1 MSTRKQAPLDK
12 FEEVTSRIIALLEQ
26 GTKPWVKPWSVE
38 SGGFRN
44 ALTGHVYSG
53 CNPLLC
59 AIDSL
64 MFGYSS
70 QQFVG
75 AAQAKQQGWK
85 IRKGSKST
93 WLLWAGTGSKTEA
106 DPDTG
111 EEVRRFYSA
120 AKWLQTFNLDC
131 LDDSE
136 SSHKK
141 PPESS
146 ESEGKPTPLPISAVG
161 QFIESQKAQITIGG
175 CEAFYS
181 PSLDR
186 LAVPDPAVFS
196 SIEAYYATVIHE
208 LSHWTGHP
216 SRLDRDQSGSFAS
229 ASYAFE
235 ELIAE
240 LGAAFCGDRLGIE
253 TDLENHA
260 SYLDHW
266 LERLRSDKKAFFKAA
281 SQARKAADLLLVNA
295 GLQASQAEPIP
306 QAA

>member
-1 MSTRKQAPLDK
+1 MSTHKPAPLDK

-44 ALTGHVYSG
+44 ALTGHIYSG
-53 CNPLLC
+53 CNPLIC
-59 AIDSL
+59 AIDSML
-64 MFGYSS
+64 FGYQS

-93 WLLWAGTGSKTEA
+93 WLLWGGTASKTEEN
-106 DPDTG
+106 PETG
-111 EEVRRFYSA
+111 EEVTRFYSA

-141 PPESS
+141 PPEFS
-146 ESEGKPTPLPISAVG
+146 ETEGQQHEPIAAVE
-161 QFIESQKAQITIGG
+161 QFIASQKAQITTGG
-175 CEAFYS
+175 VEAFYY
-181 PSLDR
+181 PTGDR
-186 LAVPDPAVFS
+186 VVVPELSAFS
-196 SIEAYYATVIHE
+196 SAESYYATLIHE

-216 SRLDRDQSGSFAS
+216 SRLDRDQSGRFGS

-240 LGAAFCGDRLGIE
+240 LGAAFCGDRLGIC

-266 LERLRSDKKAFFKAA
+266 LEKLRSDKKAFFKAA
-281 SQARKAADLLLVNA
+281 SQARKAADLLLINA
-295 GLQASQAEPIP
+295 GLQASTPEAI
-306 QAA
+306 AA